1 MAHLARK
8 AFQLTPT
15 ELLYQQKRYRGKI
28 NLKKPKIFYKKA
40 VVNELLKPFYIDPNK
55 DKTLDE
61 LCTNALFVERKN
73 ELGPYDTI
81 LMKELRNWFDN
92 SKMAAFIHVN
102 SITEEDKFEVKVPLK
117 RANMYYKYY
126 SPHIVRAALEN
137 SPYQALDPLISK
149 FTAFVFSPDINVI
162 ALEKILKKCKQM
174 YTMGGVLEGHALV
187 YDDFLRYGKMDITM
201 AHLGLVQALQ
211 SAGGVNLNRQLTH
224 HQTTLVSRLQQIG
237 TNEKTTDEDEKPV
250 PV

>member
-28 NLKKPKIFYKKA
+28 NLKKPKIFYTKA

-61 LCTNALFVERKN
+61 LCTNAVLVERKS
-73 ELGPYDTI
+73 ELSPYDKI

-92 SKMAAFIHVN
+92 SKMAACIHVN
-102 SITEEDKFEVKVPLK
+102 SITEEDKFEVRVFLK
-117 RANMYYKYY
+117 RANMYYKFY

-137 SPYQALDPLISK
+137 SSYQALDPLISRY
-149 FTAFVFSPDINVI
+149 TAFVFSPDINVI

-174 YTMGGVLEGHALV
+174 YTLGGVLQGHVLE
-187 YDDFLRYGKMDITM
+187 YDDFLNYGKMDITM

-211 SAGGVNLNRQLTH
+211 NAGGVNLNRQLTH
-224 HQTTLVSRLQQIG
+224 HQATLVSRLQQIG
-237 TNEKTTDEDEKPV
+237 TNEKTTDEDKKPV
-250 PV
+250 LV

>member
-28 NLKKPKIFYKKA
+28 NLKKPKIFYTKA

-61 LCTNALFVERKN
+61 LCTNALFVESKN
-73 ELGPYDTI
+73 ELSPYDKI
-81 LMKELRNWFDN
+81 LKKELCNWIEN
-92 SKMAAFIHVN
+92 SKMVALIHVN
-102 SITEEDKFEVKVPLK
+102 SITEEDKFEVRVPLK
-117 RANMYYKYY
+117 RANMYYKFY

-149 FTAFVFSPDINVI
+149 FTAFVFSPDINVT

-174 YTMGGVLEGHALV
+174 YTMGGVLDGHVLV
-187 YDDFLRYGKMDITM
+187 YDDFLKYGKMDITT

-211 SAGGVNLNRQLTH
+211 NAGGVTLNRQLTH
-224 HQTTLVSRLQQIG
+224 HQATLVSRLQQIG
-237 TNEKTTDEDEKPV
+237 TNEKTTDEDKKPV